1 MKIEDLQEP
10 DRTLVVVALQSLHR
24 ERVNSANA
32 VRTACE
38 LAGKPMPHD
47 DVFGIDEATHA
58 LRRIRASPL
67 R

>member
-1 MKIEDLQEP
+1 MKIEDLEEP

-24 ERVNSANA
+24 ERANSANA
-32 VRTACE
+32 ARTACE
-38 LAGKPMPHD
+38 LAGKRLPPD

-58 LRRIRASPL
+58 LRRIRALPS

>member
-24 ERVNSANA
+24 ERANSADS
-32 VRTACE
+32 VRVSCE
-38 LAGKPMPHD
+38 LAGKRQPSD
-47 DVFGIDEATHA
+47 DVFGIDEAVHA
-58 LRRIRASPL
+58 LRRIGALPL